1 MNTALIVA
9 MDSEY
14 EAICRAGIGKVWR
27 SGIGK
32 VSAARLATEIILT
45 ERPDCIINSGCAG
58 ALAPGMEIFDVV
70 VGAQTAHHDVWC
82 GEGNLPGQVQGL
94 PQRFDAEPRL
104 LAAARGLHCGR
115 KMHFGLIC
123 TGERFLVSQEDDA
136 MVLKNFPDALA
147 VDMESAAIAQV
158 CLHYGVPFLSF
169 RLISDVHTSQ
179 DVQKTSY
186 ETFWKEM
193 GDSSYA
199 ILRDLLE
206 NLKSSY

>member
-1 MNTALIVA
+1 MKAGLIVA
-9 MDSEY
+9 MSSEY
-14 EAICRAGIGKVWR
+14 EALQRAGIQGVKR

-32 VSAARLATEIILT
+32 ASAARLATEMILT

-58 ALAPGMEIFDVV
+58 ALAPGLDLFDVV
-70 VGAQTAHHDVWC
+70 VGAQTAYHDVWC

-94 PQRFDAEPRL
+94 PQRFDADPGL
-104 LAAARGLHCGR
+104 LSAARSLQRER

-123 TGERFLVSQEDDA
+123 TGDRFFERPEEDA
-136 MVLKNFPDALA
+136 KVLEMFPDALA

-169 RLISDVHTSQ
+169 RLISDVHTSH
-179 DVQKTSY
+179 DVQVSSY
-186 ETFWKEM
+186 ENFWKEM

-199 ILRDLLE
+199 ILRELLE
-206 NLKSSY
+206 RL

>member
-1 MNTALIVA
+1 MS
-9 MDSEY
+9 SEY
-14 EAICRAGIGKVWR
+14 DALQRAGIRGVRR

-32 VSAARLATEIILT
+32 VSAARLATEMILT
-45 ERPDCIINSGCAG
+45 DRPDCIINSGCAG

-94 PQRFDAEPRL
+94 PQRFDADPGL
-104 LAAARGLHCGR
+104 LAAARSLHCER

-123 TGERFLVSQEDDA
+123 TGERFFVSQEEDA
-136 MVLKNFPDALA
+136 EVLRNFPDALA
-147 VDMESAAIAQV
+147 VDMESAAVAQV

-169 RLISDVHTSQ
+169 RLISDVHTSHA
-179 DVQKTSY
+179 DQKISY

-199 ILRDLLE
+199 ILRELLE
-206 NLKSSY
+206 KI